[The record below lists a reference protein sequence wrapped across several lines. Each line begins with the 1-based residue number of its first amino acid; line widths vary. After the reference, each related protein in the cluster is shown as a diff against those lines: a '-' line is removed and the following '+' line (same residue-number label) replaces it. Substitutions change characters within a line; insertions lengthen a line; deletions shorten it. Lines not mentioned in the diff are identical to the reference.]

1 MRLDMAAG
9 EGPDDPAAGR
19 PEPGR
24 LRDPSAPVGGYDQLT
39 PPDESSW
46 TAVTPPARDASPWPE
61 ERPLRGWGD
70 RRRTRLRIAG
80 LVLLV
85 AIVTVAGVL
94 IGKAI
99 DSGSGGGT
107 SSGSKSTTPAR
118 PHPAPP
124 RFGSLP
130 AVASGRLPAATTP
143 AAAATAGPDLVVV
156 ATKGAV
162 YAGRPGSTLRRVGK
176 VPAPLTAAAALPIG
190 GKVVVVGGAHGAKP
204 TDAVLTVNR
213 RTGKVTRSGTFIEPL
228 AEAGT
233 AAGAG
238 GAYLVG
244 GWTGTKYATAVLR
257 FVQPDGEELVARLP
271 AGVRSP
277 AVALVGRR
285 LYVAG
290 GRTKA
295 GLSRK
300 LFVVDTRT
308 GTVRTLPNLP
318 VPVQRAVLVVRPA
331 ARKSGAARLYLL
343 GGVTANG
350 RPSTR
355 IVAIDPSTGRATAA
369 GTLRV
374 PLPDAVAVPVGSRTF
389 VTGADSGT
397 IYRVG

>member
-1 MRLDMAAG
+1 MTPSAAVAKVIGMRLDMAAG
-9 EGPDDPAAGR
+9 EGPDDAAAGR

-24 LRDPSAPVGGYDQLT
+24 ARGPSDPVGGYDQLT

-61 ERPLRGWGD
+61 ERPLRGGD
-70 RRRTRLRIAG
+70 RRRTWLRIAG

-85 AIVTVAGVL
+85 AVVTVAGVL

-107 SSGSKSTTPAR
+107 SSNSRSTTPAR

-176 VPAPLTAAAALPIG
+176 LPAPLTAAAALPIG

-213 RTGKVTRSGTFIEPL
+213 RTGKVRRSGTFIEPL

-257 FVQPDGEELVARLP
+257 FVAPDGEELVARLP

-290 GRTKA
+290 GRTQA

-300 LFVVDTRT
+300 LFVVDTST
-308 GTVRTLPNLP
+308 GTVRALPNLP
-318 VPVQRAVLVVRPA
+318 VPVERAVLVVRPA
-331 ARKSGAARLYLL
+331 AGKKVRRASICSAA
-343 GGVTANG
+343 
-350 RPSTR
+350 
-355 IVAIDPSTGRATAA
+355 
-369 GTLRV
+369 
-374 PLPDAVAVPVGSRTF
+374 
-389 VTGADSGT
+389 
-397 IYRVG
+397 